1 MAPVTAVVKTC
12 LEPSVNV
19 TVTVTV
25 IVEPTTPEQPEPTLL
40 LPESVPPGFAF
51 PVSDGPDKPQ
61 PPNPPRLTDVA
72 DVSIGT
78 SPVFFNTIEKVA
90 TPLVGDATSFTWS
103 INAAGLLNP
112 SVKVLGIQ
120 ASTPIVPTPPAGT
133 VIVELGTNVMP
144 QVVQGIVASVV
155 IFMMLT
161 QVNVT
166 YCLGGTTSMV
176 TGLQFVTL

>member
-12 LEPSVNV
+12 LEPSANV

-40 LPESVPPGFAF
+40 TPESVPLGFAF
-51 PVSDGPDKPQ
+51 PVSDGPDNPQ
-61 PPNPPRLTDVA
+61 LPNPPRLTDVA

-90 TPLVGDATSFTWS
+90 AALAGDTTSFTWS
-103 INAAGLLNP
+103 INAADLLNP
-112 SVKVLGIQ
+112 SVKVLRIQ
-120 ASTPIVPTPPAGT
+120 ASTPIVPTLPAGT
-133 VIVELGTNVMP
+133 VMVELGTNVMP
-144 QVVQGIVASVV
+144 QVVQGIVASVE

-166 YCLGGTTSMV
+166 YCLGGTTSVV
-176 TGLQFVTL
+176 TRLQFVTL